1 MQCYPTDAVRLAPTV
16 RVLDRAGLQISTGA
30 TSAAGPRSSCS
41 PNFPAGPSCEVPG
54 VAMSNVTVDWP
65 ASAAEM
71 KNDLNDWGGF
81 VCADPEGGPCCISRF
96 DLRNSPGKK
105 HLFFSV
111 FKSFTNKDALS
122 RQAWDRRQENSNAR
136 GVSFHHTAPYF
147 NSNTRPG
154 IGNWSSAP
162 NRSWAHPETGIVHV
176 YQPAGWGSWQFR
188 LGTRTNSS
196 YGDGASDLTFLC
208 RNLTL

>member
-1 MQCYPTDAVRLAPTV
+1 MGMQCYPTDAVRLAPTV

-122 RQAWDRRQENSNAR
+122 RQAWDRRQENSNAFPFTTQR
-136 GVSFHHTAPYF
+136 RTSTQTLAPGSGTGPAPPIDPGHTPRLALCT
-147 NSNTRPG
+147 S
-154 IGNWSSAP
+154 IS
-162 NRSWAHPETGIVHV
+162 
-176 YQPAGWGSWQFR
+176 QPAGGPGSFGSAR
-188 LGTRTNSS
+188 GPTPATAMARPISPSS
-196 YGDGASDLTFLC
+196 AAI
-208 RNLTL
+208 